1 MYYYQNIN
9 VPVGDKLQ
17 ERKKN
22 LEQKVLLRGKSLT
35 QTLKLCSK
43 GNHQLPNNPEVKDS
57 QLLKSFTVIRKIIIQ
72 VAKTEK
78 LDAYSTCNHGK
89 KS

>member
-43 GNHQLPNNPEVKDS
+43 GNHQLPNNPEVKDA
-57 QLLKSFTVIRKIIIQ
+57 QLLKSFHCDKKNYHSSCQNRK
-72 VAKTEK
+72 VRC
-78 LDAYSTCNHGK
+78 L
-89 KS
+89 